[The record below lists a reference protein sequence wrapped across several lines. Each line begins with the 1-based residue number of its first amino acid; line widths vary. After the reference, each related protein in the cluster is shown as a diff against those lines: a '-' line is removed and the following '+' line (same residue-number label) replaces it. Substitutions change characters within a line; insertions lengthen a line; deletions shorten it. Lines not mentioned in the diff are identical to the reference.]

1 VKKEDLLKEAC
12 DNYAK
17 LGEWEKFC
25 ELNVEMNNWEKALI
39 AAPHVSIE
47 YWKELT
53 LKYSEHCNKNNKHE
67 KNFASILSNN
77 SSLAYKNLIESG
89 LYEDA
94 KLFWLTREC
103 KTCIIQII

>member
-1 VKKEDLLKEAC
+1 
-12 DNYAK
+12 
-17 LGEWEKFC
+17 
-25 ELNVEMNNWEKALI
+25 MNNWEKALI